1 MMKILISKLPEN
13 AWWGHGT
20 PIYENNPAMKE
31 GVVPNQEIVAVEMF
45 MLSKL
50 FNRLPVDVVEIDFPY
65 FLDQQNTKQRQH
77 DFVFVRD
84 LFVSNQNGTCIISK
98 FKEKARQ
105 VEADIM
111 QIMLDSM
118 GYKTIRI
125 PSKSTATAEGGEFY
139 FCPQDGVLFSGAC
152 RNNIKGVEWVAQEFN
167 VDELV
172 LMKSNAFHIDTLFT
186 PVINVDNELVAVIAC
201 TSLMEKDSVENLKLF
216 AKRKDIEL
224 VEVPPEDAIGTENEL
239 GEFAVNCEPIPGYL
253 IGPTRFRSNKVAPL
267 LKELGVMHITVPT
280 TQFRL
285 SGGAIH
291 CLTNEL

>member
-1 MMKILISKLPEN
+1 MKILISKLPKHN
-13 AWWGHGT
+13 WWGHGT

-31 GVVPNQEIVAVEMF
+31 GVVPNQEIVSVEMF

-65 FLDQQNTKQRQH
+65 FLDQQNRKQRQH

-125 PSKSTATAEGGEFY
+125 PGESTATAEGGEFY
-139 FCPQDGVLFSGAC
+139 YCPQDGVLFSGAC
-152 RNNIKGVEWVAQEFN
+152 RNNVKGAEWVAQEFN

-186 PVINVDNELVAVIAC
+186 PVINLENTLVAVIAC

>member
-1 MMKILISKLPEN
+1 MKILISKLPKHN
-13 AWWGHGT
+13 WWGHGT

-31 GVVPNQEIVAVEMF
+31 GVVPNQELVEIEMF
-45 MLSKL
+45 LMSKL
-50 FNRLPVDVVEIDFPY
+50 FNRLPIEVVEIDFPY
-65 FLDQQNTKQRQH
+65 FLDQQNLDQRQH

-84 LFVSNQNGTCIISK
+84 LFVSDQNGKVIISK
-98 FKEKARQ
+98 FREKARQ

-111 QIMLDSM
+111 QVMLDSM

-125 PSKSTATAEGGEFY
+125 PDDSTATAEGGEFY
-139 FCPQDGVLFSGAC
+139 YCPGDGVLFSGAC
-152 RNNIKGVEWVAQEFN
+152 RNNVEGAEWVAQEFN

-172 LMKSNAFHIDTLFT
+172 IMKSNAFHLDTLFT
-186 PVINVDNELVAVIAC
+186 PVINKENKLVAVIGC
-201 TSLMEKDSVENLKLF
+201 TSLMENDSAENLRQF
-216 AKRKDIEL
+216 AKRKNIEL
-224 VEVPPEDAIGTENEL
+224 VEVSPEDAIGTENEL
-239 GEFAVNCEPIPGYL
+239 GEFAVNCEPLPGYL
-253 IGPTRFRSNKVAPL
+253 VGPTRFRSNKVAPL